1 LTKLIV
7 AYFYMME
14 KRVAISKVT
23 PCKSEIQSPA
33 KGNNPWVNVL
43 AHCGSRILQPVLLI
57 ELHKEFI
64 RDIPTSVRGEKKPLY
79 MMKEIMPIE
88 EVIHTKARQYNG
100 N

>member
-1 LTKLIV
+1 
-7 AYFYMME
+7 MME

-33 KGNNPWVNVL
+33 KGNNPWVN
-43 AHCGSRILQPVLLI
+43 SRILQPVLLI

-88 EVIHTKARQYNG
+88 EVIRTKARQYNG